1 LQFHRSR
8 NRLAVDMV
16 VVLLVELTSMVGMAV
31 QAVVQR
37 FLQRQ
42 AQVGRGKQF
51 SWLSEDMLA
60 VQMPVTWHD
69 TVAVAGAVRMRL
81 VQMALLQRVE
91 MAVLAGHHQLLDRQ

>member
-8 NRLAVDMV
+8 NHLAVDMV
-16 VVLLVELTSMVGMAV
+16 VGLLVGLTSTVGMAV

-42 AQVGRGKQF
+42 AQAAQGKQF

-60 VQMPVTWHD
+60 VQTLVTCLD
-69 TVAVAGAVRMRL
+69 TVAVGVAVRMRL
-81 VQMALLQRVE
+81 VRMALLQRVE
-91 MAVLAGHHQLLDRQ
+91 MAVLVGHHRLLDRQ